1 MNKIRGTTTAVGIA
15 ALIVIAL
22 ACGNTAG
29 PTSPNDEAP
38 PTAGGTTPTDSSPP
52 SATQIGQALEAAEGS
67 EVTVSGHLIADKDGN
82 TRLCS
87 VLAESLPPQCGG
99 DVIHLLGFDASSVPN
114 SKTPPGPSDIET
126 TRWTD
131 SYITVTGIK
140 GGRGLA
146 DVKLLTEAPTT
157 PGMKPGP
164 AGMGMIAPNLR
175 LTFEGVEYTGVEVLS
190 AASPTGPVICCGTPI
205 NMDDMEVVGIGTN
218 HDPDGDASVEVY
230 RPKAGA
236 TTHVY
241 TFHPAQTVQ
250 VSREPGG
257 TDTGPATWLRWTA
270 DVAPPAPLSYEQW
283 CRKWTPG
290 EDCSPSLSLT
300 DQDRSELIRQTLER
314 ALIGNEM
321 IAAEV
326 LVKDNESVV
335 LSTENINASLVPNIP
350 NRNLILLRPEE
361 IQKKADDQG
370 DFMFLS
376 FNKIEVRG
384 SVVHVGLANTLAKG
398 KDSEKTKGYMSG
410 GYFTVEYQQI
420 SGEWIGTAQGVAVP

>member
-1 MNKIRGTTTAVGIA
+1 M
-15 ALIVIAL
+15 VIAL
-22 ACGNTAG
+22 ACGNGAE
-29 PTSPNDEAP
+29 PASPDDEAP
-38 PTAGGTTPTDSSPP
+38 ALPTAGVTTLKDSDSPGTSEI
-52 SATQIGQALEAAEGS
+52 AQALEAAEGS
-67 EVTVSGHLIADKDGN
+67 EVTVSGHLIADSDGN
-82 TRLCS
+82 VRLCS

-114 SKTPPGPSDIET
+114 SKTSPQGVREIET
-126 TRWTD
+126 ARWTD
-131 SYITVTGIK
+131 SYITVTGIM
-140 GGRGLA
+140 GIGGLA
-146 DVKLLTEAPTT
+146 EVQLSTEAPMT
-157 PGMKPGP
+157 PGVQPGP
-164 AGMGMIAPNLR
+164 AVTGMIVPNLR
-175 LTFEGVEYTGVEVLS
+175 LTFEGVEYTRVEVLT
-190 AASPTGPVICCGTPI
+190 AASPTGPVMCCGTPI
-205 NMDDMEVVGIGTN
+205 NMDDMEVVGTGTN
-218 HDPDGDASVEVY
+218 HNPDGDASVEVY

-236 TTHVY
+236 TTNVY
-241 TFHPAQTVQ
+241 TFHPAQTVEA
-250 VSREPGG
+250 SGELGR
-257 TDTGPATWLRWTA
+257 TDTGPTTWFRWTA

-283 CRKWTPG
+283 CLKWTPG

-321 IAAEV
+321 ITAGV

-376 FNKIEVRG
+376 FDRIEVRG
-384 SVVHVGLANTLAKG
+384 SVVQVVLANTLAKG
-398 KDSEKTKGYMSG
+398 KDSEKTEGYMGG

-420 SGEWIGTAQGVAVP
+420 SGEWVGTAQGVAVP

>member
-1 MNKIRGTTTAVGIA
+1 M
-15 ALIVIAL
+15 VIGL
-22 ACGNTAG
+22 ACGAG
-29 PTSPNDEAP
+29 EPPASADFDAP
-38 PTAGGTTPTDSSPP
+38 PAANLSGTSVAPP
-52 SATQIGQALEAAEGS
+52 AYAA
-67 EVTVSGHLIADKDGN
+67 
-82 TRLCS
+82 
-87 VLAESLPPQCGG
+87 
-99 DVIHLLGFDASSVPN
+99 VP
-114 SKTPPGPSDIET
+114 
-126 TRWTD
+126 
-131 SYITVTGIK
+131 
-140 GGRGLA
+140 
-146 DVKLLTEAPTT
+146 AP
-157 PGMKPGP
+157 
-164 AGMGMIAPNLR
+164 AVMGMIAPNLR
-175 LTFEGVEYTGVEVLS
+175 LTFEGVEYTGVEVLT
-190 AASPTGPVICCGTPI
+190 AASPTGPVMCCGTPI
-205 NMDDMEVVGIGTN
+205 NMDDMEVVGTGTN
-218 HDPDGDASVEVY
+218 HNPDGDASVEVY

-241 TFHPAQTVQ
+241 TFHPAQTAE
-250 VSREPGG
+250 VSGEPGG
-257 TDTGPATWLRWTA
+257 TATGPATWTRWTA

-335 LSTENINASLVPNIP
+335 LSTENINASLVPDIP

-384 SVVHVGLANTLAKG
+384 SVVHVVLANTLAKG
-398 KDSEKTKGYMSG
+398 KDSEKTEGYTSG
-410 GYFTVEYQQI
+410 GFFTVEYQQI
-420 SGEWIGTAQGVAVP
+420 SGEWVGTAQGVAVP